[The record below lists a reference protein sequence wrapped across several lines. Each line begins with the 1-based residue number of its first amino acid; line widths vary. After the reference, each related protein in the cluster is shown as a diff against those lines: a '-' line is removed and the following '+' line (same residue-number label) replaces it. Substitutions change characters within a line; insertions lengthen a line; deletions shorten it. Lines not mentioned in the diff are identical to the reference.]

1 MDTLGLVHFKI
12 RFPSR
17 KKLFSLICL
26 ILLLCQVFS
35 VETITLTNQRNN
47 LRGKPGQG
55 YYLEVGIGTPP
66 QKINVLIDTG
76 SSNFAVASSPSP
88 DLDYFF
94 MRNQSSSYKEV
105 GTSIYVPYT
114 QGNWKGILGTDLV
127 KTNSLNF
134 TTRANI
140 AFIVESSNFFINGS
154 NWQGILGL
162 AYSEISRPDSS
173 VTPFFDSLVS
183 SSRCDNL
190 FSLQLCGL
198 VYKTSDISDVEMG
211 GTMTFGG
218 IDSSLYK
225 GNMFYTPI
233 HKQWYYDIIIVDIKV
248 NGTSLNLDC
257 KEYNYVKTIVDSGTT
272 NLRLPTKVFTA
283 VVTQI
288 KQFIKTKGVEAS
300 DQYFKGDTN
309 LCWQTS
315 AVPYSYFPVLSI
327 SLPVTDNEIFELRIS
342 PQQYLRPVGEVNDE
356 GPDVDCFKFGLSD
369 STSGTVIGAV
379 AMEGFYVVFN
389 RTNQK
394 VGFGESTCPVRNASA
409 LKSTIV
415 GGIPY
420 TGNYKDCAYNKQEP
434 DFKSLTVAGYIMAGL
449 TCICIFPF
457 IIVFIKWKWQDRKF
471 QRKSQDQTDLI
482 EDAG

>member
-12 RFPSR
+12 RLPSR

-76 SSNFAVASSPSP
+76 SSNFAVAASPSP

-198 VYKTSDISDVEMG
+198 VYKTSDMSDVEMG
-211 GTMTFGG
+211 GTMV
-218 IDSSLYK
+218 SK
-225 GNMFYTPI
+225 
-233 HKQWYYDIIIVDIKV
+233 
-248 NGTSLNLDC
+248 
-257 KEYNYVKTIVDSGTT
+257 
-272 NLRLPTKVFTA
+272 
-283 VVTQI
+283 
-288 KQFIKTKGVEAS
+288 
-300 DQYFKGDTN
+300 
-309 LCWQTS
+309 
-315 AVPYSYFPVLSI
+315 
-327 SLPVTDNEIFELRIS
+327 
-342 PQQYLRPVGEVNDE
+342 
-356 GPDVDCFKFGLSD
+356 
-369 STSGTVIGAV
+369 
-379 AMEGFYVVFN
+379 
-389 RTNQK
+389 
-394 VGFGESTCPVRNASA
+394 
-409 LKSTIV
+409 
-415 GGIPY
+415 
-420 TGNYKDCAYNKQEP
+420 
-434 DFKSLTVAGYIMAGL
+434 
-449 TCICIFPF
+449 
-457 IIVFIKWKWQDRKF
+457 
-471 QRKSQDQTDLI
+471 
-482 EDAG
+482 